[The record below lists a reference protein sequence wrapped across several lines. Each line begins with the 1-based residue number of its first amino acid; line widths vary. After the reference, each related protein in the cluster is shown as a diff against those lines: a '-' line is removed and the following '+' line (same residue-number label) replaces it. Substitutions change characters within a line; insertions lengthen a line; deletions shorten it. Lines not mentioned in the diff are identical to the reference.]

1 MKDRLTQQQLACL
14 RERDP
19 SAADIVDE
27 IFRQADACD
36 ERTEMIIARLDVM
49 HSELDVLKK
58 TAMEI
63 RDNAFVNGDML
74 LHKAMHQSDLNHK
87 NFRRDI
93 FMTAIKTISVSS
105 IGLTLSFVLYSIL
118 ESIKIELRK

>member
-1 MKDRLTQQQLACL
+1 MKDRLTQRQLACL

-36 ERTEMIIARLDVM
+36 ERTEILMARLAVM
-49 HSELDVLKK
+49 HAEIESLKKKTEDVL
-58 TAMEI
+58 
-63 RDNAFVNGDML
+63 DAFVNRDL
-74 LHKAMHQSDLNHK
+74 ILHKSMHQSDLNHK

-93 FMTAIKTISVSS
+93 FMTAIKTIAVSS